1 MHPLLLIDKPY
12 TTPNLRSKITEIIF
26 EEYNIPKYFI
36 CRDAVLSCYACGRTT
51 STVVDIGYNNT
62 VISPVFDGFIE
73 NKGIICSKIGGH
85 TMDNYMLS
93 LLDNM
98 YKQQHHQKDIM
109 PLYQLHSKFKKQN
122 QIIPTRSIEFHKLC
136 KLDIARALKSFSL
149 KRACSRKVI
158 PLS

>member
-1 MHPLLLIDKPY
+1 
-12 TTPNLRSKITEIIF
+12 
-26 EEYNIPKYFI
+26 
-36 CRDAVLSCYACGRTT
+36 
-51 STVVDIGYNNT
+51 
-62 VISPVFDGFIE
+62 
-73 NKGIICSKIGGH
+73 
-85 TMDNYMLS
+85 MDNYMLS